1 MYPVLNVVR
10 VLFVKH
16 RLVNV
21 TIKCALCE
29 IPPMHFNKLSC
40 NMCVDKIKW

>member
-21 TIKCALCE
+21 TIKCAYCE
-29 IPPMHFNKLSC
+29 IPPKHFNKLSLTL
-40 NMCVDKIKW
+40 CVDKIKW